1 MATVHDLP
9 GAGRRTGSA
18 DDRAMTARDEKEA
31 ANVPAGQGGE
41 PAEKLGPRLRQARLD
56 AQLTLREVA
65 RQLGVSASFVS
76 QLENGKSQP
85 SVATLYSLSQLL
97 DVSIDQLF
105 ETRDAAPARA
115 MGLAEDDEIAGA
127 GEELPAA
134 GPAAQPMVPVS
145 RADLG
150 APAAAWGERPAES
163 ERLSVT
169 RAGGRTRLV
178 MDSGVIWEQLARNTD
193 RHIDFMEITYPAG
206 SSSTTDDRMLRHD
219 GYEYGYLLE
228 GELQVTLG
236 FHEFTLHAGEAM
248 GLDSSSPHLFKNL
261 GTTPARGI
269 WFVHHRHD

>member
-1 MATVHDLP
+1 MS
-9 GAGRRTGSA
+9 SA
-18 DDRAMTARDEKEA
+18 ADEPSA
-31 ANVPAGQGGE
+31 PSGE
-41 PAEKLGPRLRQARLD
+41 PAENLGPRLRQARLN
-56 AQLTLREVA
+56 AGLTLRELA

-105 ETRDAAPARA
+105 ETRGAAPP
-115 MGLAEDDEIAGA
+115 LAVELPGDDEGLGA
-127 GEELPAA
+127 EEELLPGDALTQQMA
-134 GPAAQPMVPVS
+134 PVS
-145 RADLG
+145 RVELG
-150 APAAAWGERPAES
+150 SPAAAWGRRPEKA

-169 RAGGRTRLV
+169 RAGERTRLV

-236 FHEFTLHAGEAM
+236 FDEFTLHAGEAM
-248 GLDSSSPHLFKNL
+248 GLDSSTPHLFKNL
-261 GTTPARGI
+261 GSTPARGI